1 MPKLGELL
9 FGNKEPMEFPKGFS
23 VNNGKMNYDPDP
35 NNDGIG
41 MVYSLT
47 RISANIYRIK
57 NGKILGGIDTI
68 DYQSFVNK
76 IISTRNKL
84 IRLLPDVYKN
94 DQVGITISIK
104 RVMENGII
112 DVYHGKL
119 NDAIIDY
126 LMKQSPDGEYENMM
140 EV

>member
-9 FGNKEPMEFPKGFS
+9 FGNKEPMQFPKGFS
-23 VNNGKMNYDPDP
+23 VNNGKMNYDP

-41 MVYSLT
+41 MVHSLT

-94 DQVGITISIK
+94 DQVGITISIS
-104 RVMENGII
+104 RLLENEII